1 MKKIMLTLLILI
13 TAIACSEKFD
23 VIGDFGKDK
32 FVLVDQKGSGKN
44 FPEFVKGKIVVVG
57 YIFTNCPDIC
67 PLTTNNMRLIQE
79 RLREENVEDV
89 EFVSISFDPLV
100 DKPGVLQKF
109 AEIRNL
115 DLSNW
120 TFLTGEKKTIDSL
133 MKKVQVFAFP
143 SDSTVFPN
151 GEKILYYV
159 HTDRIQIWDTKSK
172 IRKNYPGSTINVNE
186 IVEDIKSLAD

>member
-1 MKKIMLTLLILI
+1 MKKLFFIFSLIFVVYS
-13 TAIACSEKFD
+13 CGEKFD
-23 VIGDFGKDK
+23 TIEDLNEEKYN
-32 FVLVDQKGSGKN
+32 LIDQNNASVS
-44 FPEFVKGKIVVVG
+44 FPQIVRGKIAVVG

-79 RLREENVEDV
+79 RLKEEKVKDV

-100 DKPGVLQKF
+100 DKPGVLKKF

-120 TFLTGEKKTIDSL
+120 TFLTGEKNAIDSL
-133 MKKVQVFAFP
+133 MKKAQIFAIP
-143 SDSTVFPN
+143 GDSTLFPN
-151 GEKILYYV
+151 GEKIIYYV
-159 HTDRIQIWDTKSK
+159 HTDRIQIMDVDGK

-186 IVEDIKSLAD
+186 IVEDIKSLVD